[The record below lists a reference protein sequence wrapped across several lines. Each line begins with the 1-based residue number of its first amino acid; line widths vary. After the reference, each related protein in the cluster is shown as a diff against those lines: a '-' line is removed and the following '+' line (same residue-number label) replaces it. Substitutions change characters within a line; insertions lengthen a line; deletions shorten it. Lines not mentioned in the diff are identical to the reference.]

1 MRRWFDLIIPF
12 LVLLGALALR
22 VQDGPVIVELRN
34 RVFDVYQRLE
44 PRPFLQQPVRIL
56 DIDEDSLRS
65 IGQWPWPRDVM
76 ARIVKR
82 LTDAGAAAIVLD
94 ILQQEPDRTG
104 PQSLLKQWQ
113 ARPDFAA
120 LRDAVAKLP
129 DPDAEYAAALGG
141 GPTVLAFSLNPTPGG
156 RTPLCK
162 VNFSF
167 LGAGDDDPNRYLF
180 EVQGATS
187 ALQIFE
193 QAAAGNGSVNAPPD
207 ADGIIRHVPLAVV
220 YKGQRCGSLVAEAL
234 RVAQGAGN
242 YLIKLSGANNEENFG
257 KKTGIAAIRIGQFI
271 VPADSTGEILLYDSN
286 SRPERFISVAK
297 FLAPDFDPSLL
308 AGQIVLIGSTAEG
321 LRDYK
326 STPLDPS
333 MAGVEIHAQLL
344 EQILGSQYLQRPDFA
359 FGAELLFLL
368 VFGLALILLLRPL
381 GAFWSA
387 VLTLVAIAAA
397 IGGSWYAFR
406 HYGMLFDPVYPS
418 LAALAIYLSGS
429 LLGYLRTERE
439 RRHVRQT
446 FSMYLAPSV
455 VEELTREQEPVK
467 LGGELRE
474 LTVMFSD
481 IRDFTKIAEKLDPQ
495 ELTHLINSILTP
507 LTAAIHDD
515 RGTID
520 KYIGDCIMAF
530 WNAPVHDSE
539 HARHALHAALAMR
552 QALARVNSQLE
563 NEAKAAG
570 KNHVA
575 VGIGIGI
582 NTGPC
587 SIGNMGS
594 AQRMAYSA
602 LGDTVNLASRL
613 ESLTR
618 SYGVHIIVGQDAAAQ
633 AAGMALLEID
643 RVQVKGRAQPLVI
656 YTLLG
661 AARDAAFERL
671 AEAQARFLAAYR
683 SKDWAGASR
692 ELAACRDLAPELGE
706 LYDLFER
713 RIADYMREP
722 PPPEWDGVF
731 VATSKTG

>member
-1 MRRWFDLIIPF
+1 MRRWVDLVIPL

-22 VQDGPVIVELRN
+22 VQDGPIIVELRN
-34 RVFDVYQRLE
+34 RVFDTYQRFD
-44 PRPFLQQPVRIL
+44 PRPYLQQPVRIL

-65 IGQWPWPRDVM
+65 LGQWPWPRDLM

-82 LTDAGAAAIVLD
+82 LTEARAAAIVLD

-104 PQSLLKQWQ
+104 PESLLKQWQ

-129 DPDAEYAAALGG
+129 DPDAEYASALAG

-167 LGAGDDDPNRYLF
+167 LGAADDDPNAYLF
-180 EVQGATS
+180 EVKGATA
-187 ALQIFE
+187 ALPIFE
-193 QAAAGNGSVNAPPD
+193 RAAAGNGSVNAPPD
-207 ADGIIRHVPLAVV
+207 QDGIIRRAPLAVV
-220 YKGQRCGSLVAEAL
+220 YQGQRCGSLVAEAL
-234 RVAQGAGN
+234 RVAQGRGN
-242 YLIKLSGANNEENFG
+242 YIIKLSGANNEENFG
-257 KKTGIAAIRIGQFI
+257 KKTGIAAMRIGQFI
-271 VPADSTGEILLYDSN
+271 VPVDATGEILLYDSN

-326 STPLDPS
+326 STPLNPS
-333 MAGVEIHAQLL
+333 VAGVEIHAQLL

-359 FGAELLFLL
+359 FGAEFVFLL
-368 VFGLALILLLRPL
+368 VFGLALTLLIRPL

-387 VLTLVAIAAA
+387 VLSVVAIAFA
-397 IGGSWYAFR
+397 IGASWYAFR

-418 LAALAIYLSGS
+418 LAAVAIYLSGS

-446 FSMYLAPSV
+446 FSMYLAPTV
-455 VEELTREQEPVK
+455 VEELTRGEEPVK

-530 WNAPVHDSE
+530 WNAPIHDSA
-539 HARHALHAALAMR
+539 HARHALNAALAMR
-552 QALARVNSQLE
+552 RALVLVNAKLGD
-563 NEAKAAG
+563 EAKAAG
-570 KNHVA
+570 KNPIE

-618 SYGVHIIVGQDAAAQ
+618 SYGVHIIVGQDSAAEAPD
-633 AAGMALLEID
+633 MALLEID
-643 RVQVKGRAQPLVI
+643 RVQVKGRAQPLAV

-661 AARDAAFERL
+661 AVRDGAFEEL
-671 AEAQARFLAAYR
+671 AAAQARFLAAYR
-683 SKDWAGASR
+683 TKAWATAGG
-692 ELAACRDLAPELGE
+692 ELAACRALAPQLDE

-713 RIADYMREP
+713 RISDYMREP
-722 PPPEWDGVF
+722 PPPDWDGVF
-731 VATSKTG
+731 VAVSKAG